1 METVFLMEKQITALK
16 AQKKNPDRVNVYL
29 DGEFAFG
36 VSRFVGAGLR
46 VGQNLSPDEISLL
59 DDADTREKAYQTA
72 LRFIG
77 YKPRTE
83 REVIKRL
90 ESGGYS
96 AEIICSVLDELRQKE
111 YINDAEYAAQW
122 AEIRAHGH
130 PRGRRLIAQ
139 ELRSKGVANEIIQ
152 NALLILPDEREMA
165 IRLGEAFLNK
175 NKNLEDRLFIKKMEG
190 VLARKGFDF
199 GVIREVVGEL
209 IQLKEKS

>member
-1 METVFLMEKQITALK
+1 MEKQITALK

-46 VGQNLSPDEISLL
+46 VGQNLSPGEISRL
-59 DDADTREKAYQTA
+59 DDEDTREKAYQTA

-83 REVIKRL
+83 REVVKRL
-90 ESGGYS
+90 ESGGYA
-96 AEIICSVLDELRQKE
+96 AEIIYSVLDELRQKE
-111 YINDAEYAAQW
+111 YVNDADYAAQW
-122 AEIRAHGH
+122 AETRAHGH

-139 ELRSKGVANEIIQ
+139 ELRTKGVADEIIQ
-152 NALLILPDEREMA
+152 NALSTLPDEREMA
-165 IRLGEAFLNK
+165 MALGETFFDK
-175 NKNLEDRLFIKKMEG
+175 NRNLEDRIFIKKMEG

-199 GVIREVVGEL
+199 GVIREIVGEL